1 MDTKSWFPMEITD
14 FMGLLPP
21 KSFTTDRLAKIYF
34 CFYFIFVFS
43 AIKGIKFLSKLFL
56 ILSYFSGRTKIIP
69 CPKQLFSIGYYVLT
83 DVTNYAFPVLL
94 RRYSGF
100 MQNR

>member
-1 MDTKSWFPMEITD
+1 MEITD

-21 KSFTTDRLAKIYF
+21 KSFTTDGLAKKFISVS
-34 CFYFIFVFS
+34 YFIIFLWQNKDHS
-43 AIKGIKFLSKLFL
+43 LSEAI
-56 ILSYFSGRTKIIP
+56 
-69 CPKQLFSIGYYVLT
+69 FSIGYYDLT